1 VRSGE
6 REGGVRS
13 EEIKVKKK
21 YSVKSIKKAGPK
33 FGPAFLDR

>member
-1 VRSGE
+1 VRGGG

-13 EEIKVKKK
+13 DEIKVEKK
-21 YSVKSIKKAGPK
+21 YSVKSIKKAGPN